1 MERKIAQV
9 LELEFPNDEVEKQF
23 DKLLKVVTDKSP
35 EMSLDR
41 IRAAYKFARKYHGE
55 QARADGSPFVTHPI
69 SAATIFASYI
79 GIDEESLC
87 ACLLHD
93 LIEDT
98 EVDYADVQ
106 RIFGENIANLVD
118 GVTKLKHIQFLAK
131 DEEQVGTLRKTL
143 LATAKD
149 PRVMLIKLAD
159 RLHNMSTLEYKTPEK
174 QREKAAET
182 IEIYSPIAHRFGM
195 QRIKWE
201 LEDRSIIFLDAI
213 ACKEIN
219 DFLDKHGDELEEL
232 RIQIKERIEQKL
244 SEYNIKA
251 EVQSRIKHLY
261 SIYRKMYSQNK
272 TLTEV
277 HDLCAFRIIVEGDS
291 VAECYLVHGA
301 MSEIFRPSPGKFKDY
316 IAQEKPNGYRSLH
329 NTYVSESGTLFEI
342 QIRTRTMHEYAEKGV
357 AAHWAYKGGENR
369 LSAADLRQYE
379 WLRNMLSAQE
389 DLGPREFAEAIRTE
403 MFADELMVYTP
414 KGKVVILPSG
424 ATPIDFAYHV
434 HSELGNHIAGAK
446 VNGRVVPIDSILAS
460 GNIVEIIKN
469 ESSRGPSLDWLN
481 IVKSPEARAKIRQWF
496 RRERRDEMIAL
507 GKSEF
512 ESEMKRARFD
522 ITEIKHSGILE
533 TVLERS
539 SIKTLDDLYAS
550 IGVRSRSASQIVN
563 RIRDEALK
571 RVRDSAEIAG
581 PEIPL
586 EDKRMPDEPATST
599 SGVIVDGLTDCAVKF
614 ARCCNP
620 VRGDEIIGFVTQGHG
635 VSVHRKDCPN
645 YMNSII
651 SRDKN
656 SGRWIKVEWSGRVVN
671 GAYLTGFYVTADER
685 DNMYSYIMDVLRQS
699 KVDIDSL
706 NYRNN
711 RDGSVAFS
719 IAARV
724 HDSAE
729 LESLITKM
737 RQVRGVSNVRRVGT
751 ERL

>member
-1 MERKIAQV
+1 MEKKLAQV
-9 LELEFPNDEVEKQF
+9 LELEFPDDAVAKQF
-23 DKLLKVVTDKSP
+23 DKLLKVIKDKSP
-35 EMSLDR
+35 ELNLER
-41 IRAAYKFARKYHGE
+41 IRAAYKFARKYHGN
-55 QARADGSPFVTHPI
+55 QKRAEGSPFVTHPI
-69 SAATIFASYI
+69 SAAIIFASHI
-79 GIDEESLC
+79 GIDEEALC

-93 LIEDT
+93 LMEDT
-98 EVDYADVQ
+98 EVSYADVQ

-149 PRVMLIKLAD
+149 PRVMLVKLAD
-159 RLHNMSTLEYKTPEK
+159 RLHNMSTLEYKNTDK

-182 IEIYSPIAHRFGM
+182 IEIYAPIAHRFGM

-201 LEDRSIIFLDAI
+201 LEDRSIIFLDPV

-232 RIQIKERIEQKL
+232 RIQVKERIEKKL
-244 SEYNIKA
+244 AEYHINA

-277 HDLCAFRIIVEGDS
+277 HDLCAFRIIVEDDS
-291 VAECYLVHGA
+291 LASCYLVHGA
-301 MSEIFRPSPGKFKDY
+301 MSETFRPSSGKFKDY
-316 IAQEKPNGYRSLH
+316 IAQAKPNGYRSLH
-329 NTYVSESGTLFEI
+329 NTYVSEGGTLFEI
-342 QIRTRTMHEYAEKGV
+342 QIRTRKMHEYAEKGV

-369 LSAADLRQYE
+369 LSDADLRQYE
-379 WLRNMLSAQE
+379 WLQNLLSEQE

-446 VNGRVVPIDSILAS
+446 VNGRVVPIDSVLVS

-481 IVKSPEARAKIRQWF
+481 IVRSPEARSKIRQWF
-496 RRERRDEMIAL
+496 RRERRDEMVAL

-512 ESEMKRARFD
+512 ESEIKRARLD
-522 ITEIKHSGILE
+522 IVEIKHSGILE

-539 SIKTLDDLYAS
+539 SIKSLDDLYAS

-563 RIRDEALK
+563 RIREEMVKRIRDATDEAESDFP
-571 RVRDSAEIAG
+571 V
-581 PEIPL
+581 
-586 EDKRMPDEPATST
+586 EDKRIQEEPATST

-614 ARCCNP
+614 ARCCSP
-620 VRGDEIIGFVTQGHG
+620 VCGDEIIGFVTQGHG

-645 YMNSII
+645 YMNSVI

-656 SGRWIKVEWSGRVVN
+656 SERWIKVDWSGRAEN

-685 DNMYSYIMDVLRQS
+685 DNMYSYVMDVLKQS
-699 KVDIDSL
+699 KVDIDFL

-711 RDGSVAFS
+711 RDGSVA
-719 IAARV
+719 
-724 HDSAE
+724 
-729 LESLITKM
+729 
-737 RQVRGVSNVRRVGT
+737 
-751 ERL
+751 